1 MVDSLEVVS
10 DGKDS
15 NVDSKNGNSG
25 NGSDE
30 PGNGYVTEDGTPVT
44 VINGKIVI
52 IVMLSAIVG
61 VAILGA
67 LAITI
72 GKWKKRD
79 KKKS

>member
-1 MVDSLEVVS
+1 MNAEAMIS
-10 DGKDS
+10 GKNIIKKYANFTLD
-15 NVDSKNGNSG
+15 VG
-25 NGSDE
+25 E
-30 PGNGYVTEDGTPVT
+30 
-44 VINGKIVI
+44 IVI